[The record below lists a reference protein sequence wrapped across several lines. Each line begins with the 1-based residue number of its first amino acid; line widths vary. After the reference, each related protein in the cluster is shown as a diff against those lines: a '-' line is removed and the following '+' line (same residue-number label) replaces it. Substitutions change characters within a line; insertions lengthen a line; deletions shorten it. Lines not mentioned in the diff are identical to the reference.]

1 MNWRKLILS
10 AFIIINTAC
19 YSSTS
24 YYNNVTAPAYHTISV
39 GNSLTVNQELVIT
52 PNLAR
57 IYFQNGEIQTE
68 QQIDKYYPNC
78 SLEIKT
84 LSNSSQSILP
94 DQFTIYRITLD
105 EEYSG
110 LGMQFASLYL
120 KGNGAPSPENWIT
133 HFYLKSTKQP
143 DVYRLSCQHW
153 EDPADA
159 RHVTYDEIKKTLGK
173 YISFNF

>member
-1 MNWRKLILS
+1 M
-10 AFIIINTAC
+10 
-19 YSSTS
+19 
-24 YYNNVTAPAYHTISV
+24 
-39 GNSLTVNQELVIT
+39 NQELVIT

-57 IYFQNGEIQTE
+57 IHFQYGKIQPE
-68 QQIDKYYPNC
+68 NNLDKYYPNC
-78 SLEIKT
+78 SIEIKT
-84 LSNSSQSILP
+84 LSNSTQTILP
-94 DQFTIYRITLD
+94 DQFNIYRIAHE

-110 LGMQFASLYL
+110 LGIHFARLVSSD
-120 KGNGAPSPENWIT
+120 NGSPSPENWVT